1 MANLYNLLLMLDG
14 AIYNLIDY
22 LYDIFDFL
30 TRINIFSQDTYN
42 DIVSRIYIILGVFML
57 FVLAYSLLRA
67 IINPDDFAKGEN
79 SFPNLIKNVVISL
92 VIIVLLPTV
101 FSVAFNIQNSI
112 LNNDTIPRLV
122 LGNDYAT
129 NTDVYDA
136 DAGRTMAYYTFMA
149 FFHENEDWCGD
160 PEVNGTGTVL
170 TVGEEGTCADEILG
184 NGALFV
190 QNGLPLSE
198 IRAGILREDSFS
210 NFSEFGEAVEEG
222 QINYMFIISTFGG
235 IFILYVLLNFCFDM
249 ALRVIKLA
257 FYQII
262 APIPVICRILPGG
275 NMKDVFSNWTKQVI
289 SIFFE
294 VFIRIG
300 IMNLGVFLITTI
312 VKNFNGIPGLSRLT
326 FTQELI
332 VQALLIMGVVTFI
345 RQAPDLLSKLLKL
358 DTGGMKLGLMDKL
371 AMGGGLIAAG
381 AVGSGVTSLFRN
393 GVAGVRNARRNFGNA
408 TTTRGRIGAVVGGVF
423 GTARSA
429 IGGAGSGFIRGGHR
443 NFGSRNLRDLRGATS
458 EAVAATEM
466 ARDRRDERGQTR
478 RGRVSDLEAR
488 HNVRVP
494 RYLAGAA
501 GVGLGIGAGVS
512 QWATGGAD
520 QYGRIMEAAANLKR
534 GNDAILNEAE
544 KLVDKNSNDSGI
556 ILDSRVNLKDTFKN
570 NNRLLNLYNQRRGQS
585 LSTWQKEIQGRASFT
600 DFASLVNRQSFEKI
614 DLTTGTKVFDNAGY
628 QRAIEAAQR
637 NYYQQTADLENA
649 YNLLRKQVIN
659 DVANAGING
668 VDIGNIA
675 SEKMGEIRAKNDEFK
690 AELVRQSITIPTGPD
705 YAKNYDDLVT
715 DRVNEAN
722 RYAGAAARN
731 RNRGGGQGGGHGGG
745 GH

>member
-30 TRINIFSQDTYN
+30 AGINIFSQDTYN

-67 IINPDDFAKGEN
+67 IVNPDDFAKGEN

-92 VIIVLLPTV
+92 VIIVLLPMV

-198 IRAGILREDSFS
+198 IRAGVLREDSFS
-210 NFSEFGEAVEEG
+210 SFSEFGEAVEEG

-235 IFILYVLLNFCFDM
+235 LFILYVLLNFCFDM

-312 VKNFNGIPGLSRLT
+312 VKNFNGIPGLSDLSS
-326 FTQELI
+326 TQGLI

-371 AMGGGLIAAG
+371 AMGGVFAAGG
-381 AVGSGVTSLFRN
+381 AVGSLISSR
-393 GVAGVRNARRNFGNA
+393 GNA
-408 TTTRGRIGAVVGGVF
+408 FAAVRGFRHGLKNKDFRVIGQEANYARTRREARAAGATRGQIFSDRIRRGF
-423 GTARSA
+423 GFDTRY
-429 IGGAGSGFIRGGHR
+429 
-443 NFGSRNLRDLRGATS
+443 
-458 EAVAATEM
+458 ETEM
-466 ARDRRDERGQTR
+466 RGIDNQVREVDERI
-478 RGRVSDLEAR
+478 EA
-488 HNVRVP
+488 
-494 RYLAGAA
+494 
-501 GVGLGIGAGVS
+501 I
-512 QWATGGAD
+512 
-520 QYGRIMEAAANLKR
+520 
-534 GNDAILNEAE
+534 
-544 KLVDKNSNDSGI
+544 
-556 ILDSRVNLKDTFKN
+556 N
-570 NNRLLNLYNQRRGQS
+570 NN
-585 LSTWQKEIQGRASFT
+585 
-600 DFASLVNRQSFEKI
+600 
-614 DLTTGTKVFDNAGY
+614 
-628 QRAIEAAQR
+628 IEAAKQPLLTQR
-637 NYYQQTADLENA
+637 VNDRINGNSNFIKAKDAIEDRVKKKLNEEKSSYMTSINYDVEVEYDTGLTDSQGNHIMGRRIETRTETGNLDALRKFVQKNPHNLSSEQITRFSQKLAAAEKNMVGQYVRDSVTQTVGTDGAGDHVLENLIADIRSDGVLNNVLMDANGNSQLSQNDRNDILTSANLWDVLDNLGGTVSNEVSALNRLTTDVNQQTIELSHQVSELNRQKQELQAQKVNDRNRA
-649 YNLLRKQVIN
+649 YRASS
-659 DVANAGING
+659 D
-668 VDIGNIA
+668 IA
-675 SEKMGEIRAKNDEFK
+675 SR
-690 AELVRQSITIPTGPD
+690 PP
-705 YAKNYDDLVT
+705 
-715 DRVNEAN
+715 
-722 RYAGAAARN
+722 
-731 RNRGGGQGGGHGGG
+731 GGSGGSGGGH
-745 GH
+745 

>member
-30 TRINIFSQDTYN
+30 AGRNIFSQDTYN

-57 FVLAYSLLRA
+57 FVLAYSLLKA

-79 SFPNLIKNVVISL
+79 SFPNLIKNVVVSL

-112 LNNDTIPRLV
+112 LNNDTIPKLI
-122 LGNDYAT
+122 LGTDYAT

-149 FFHENEDWCGD
+149 FFHENEDWCGN

-170 TVGEEGTCADEILG
+170 TVGDGGSCADEILG

-198 IRAGILREDSFS
+198 IRAGVLREDSFS
-210 NFSEFGEAVEEG
+210 NFSEFGEAVEAG
-222 QINYMFIISTFGG
+222 QINYMFIISTFAGL
-235 IFILYVLLNFCFDM
+235 FIVYVLLNFCFDM

-300 IMNLGVFLITTI
+300 IMYLGVFLITTI
-312 VKNFNGIPGLSRLT
+312 VKNFNGIPGLSDLSS
-326 FTQELI
+326 TQGLI

-371 AMGGGLIAAG
+371 AMGGVFAAGG
-381 AVGSGVTSLFRN
+381 AVGSLISSR
-393 GVAGVRNARRNFGNA
+393 GNA
-408 TTTRGRIGAVVGGVF
+408 FAAVRGFRHGLKNKDFRVIGQEANYARTRRE
-423 GTARSA
+423 ARA
-429 IGGAGSGFIRGGHR
+429 A
-443 NFGSRNLRDLRGATS
+443 GATRVQIFS
-458 EAVAATEM
+458 DRIRRGFGFDTRYETEM
-466 ARDRRDERGQTR
+466 RGIDNQVREVDERI
-478 RGRVSDLEAR
+478 EA
-488 HNVRVP
+488 
-494 RYLAGAA
+494 
-501 GVGLGIGAGVS
+501 I
-512 QWATGGAD
+512 
-520 QYGRIMEAAANLKR
+520 
-534 GNDAILNEAE
+534 
-544 KLVDKNSNDSGI
+544 
-556 ILDSRVNLKDTFKN
+556 N
-570 NNRLLNLYNQRRGQS
+570 NN
-585 LSTWQKEIQGRASFT
+585 
-600 DFASLVNRQSFEKI
+600 
-614 DLTTGTKVFDNAGY
+614 
-628 QRAIEAAQR
+628 IEAAKQPLLTQR
-637 NYYQQTADLENA
+637 VNDRINGNSNFIKAKDAIEDRVKKKLNEEKSSYMTSINYDVEVEYDTGLTDSQGNHIMGRRIETRTETGNLDALRKFVQKNPHNLSSEQITRFSQKLAAAEKNMVGQYVRDSVTQTVGTDGAGDHVLENLIADIRSDGVLNNVLMDANGNSQLSQNDRNDILTSANLWDVLDNLGGTVSNEVSALNRLTTDVNQQTIELSHQVSELNRQKQELQAQKVNDRNRA
-649 YNLLRKQVIN
+649 YRASS
-659 DVANAGING
+659 D
-668 VDIGNIA
+668 IA
-675 SEKMGEIRAKNDEFK
+675 SR
-690 AELVRQSITIPTGPD
+690 PP
-705 YAKNYDDLVT
+705 
-715 DRVNEAN
+715 
-722 RYAGAAARN
+722 
-731 RNRGGGQGGGHGGG
+731 GGSGGSGGGH
-745 GH
+745 

>member
-30 TRINIFSQDTYN
+30 AGRNIFSQDTYN

-57 FVLAYSLLRA
+57 FVLAYSLLKA

-79 SFPNLIKNVVISL
+79 SFPNLIKNVVVSL

-112 LNNDTIPRLV
+112 LNNDTIPKLI
-122 LGNDYAT
+122 LGTDYAT

-149 FFHENEDWCGD
+149 FFHENEDWCGN

-170 TVGEEGTCADEILG
+170 TVGDGGSCADEILG

-198 IRAGILREDSFS
+198 IRAGVLREDSFS
-210 NFSEFGEAVEEG
+210 NFSEFGEAVEAG
-222 QINYMFIISTFGG
+222 QINYMFIISTFAGL
-235 IFILYVLLNFCFDM
+235 FIVYVLLNFCFDM

-300 IMNLGVFLITTI
+300 IMYLGVFLITTI
-312 VKNFNGIPGLSRLT
+312 VKNFNGIPGLSDLSS
-326 FTQELI
+326 TQGLI

-371 AMGGGLIAAG
+371 AMGGGLFAGAAAG
-381 AVGSGVTSLFRN
+381 GLATAGIRN
-393 GVAGVRNARRNFGNA
+393 FAGAFTGKGIVNDLKSRNFGSA
-408 TTTRGRIGAVVGGVF
+408 FKKVGTSIVPGIKS
-423 GTARSA
+423 GIA
-429 IGGAGSGFIRGGHR
+429 GAGSGAVRAGFNARGAK
-443 NFGSRNLRDLRGATS
+443 NFGD
-458 EAVAATEM
+458 M
-466 ARDRRDERGQTR
+466 K
-478 RGRVSDLEAR
+478 
-488 HNVRVP
+488 
-494 RYLAGAA
+494 GAA
-501 GVGLGIGAGVS
+501 GKGA
-512 QWATGGAD
+512 
-520 QYGRIMEAAANLKR
+520 
-534 GNDAILNEAE
+534 
-544 KLVDKNSNDSGI
+544 
-556 ILDSRVNLKDTFKN
+556 
-570 NNRLLNLYNQRRGQS
+570 
-585 LSTWQKEIQGRASFT
+585 
-600 DFASLVNRQSFEKI
+600 
-614 DLTTGTKVFDNAGY
+614 
-628 QRAIEAAQR
+628 
-637 NYYQQTADLENA
+637 
-649 YNLLRKQVIN
+649 
-659 DVANAGING
+659 
-668 VDIGNIA
+668 
-675 SEKMGEIRAKNDEFK
+675 
-690 AELVRQSITIPTGPD
+690 
-705 YAKNYDDLVT
+705 
-715 DRVNEAN
+715 
-722 RYAGAAARN
+722 AGAAAARAKRAAYKASHRSVSIAGHNFDVGKIPLVGGAIGVGAGHASDLVHGAAQWAGIANMQALIDDNKIIDDINARKKGVRSAAEDLIVGESNKAGVDKSFGIAGMSTKRLRELRQDMEAAKGTAGYAAAQDAYDSYLKNFVDQVQN
-731 RNRGGGQGGGHGGG
+731 RALLGSKDWNNEHIVSISDRADLGEVRIAAKNYRDILKANLAQRYVANSGFTASILDDNKSLDVGSGPMKDIGDQLKIAKTENSMKINELRQKKENSGK
-745 GH
+745 

>member
-30 TRINIFSQDTYN
+30 AGRNIFSQDTYN

-57 FVLAYSLLRA
+57 FVLAYSLLKA

-79 SFPNLIKNVVISL
+79 SFPNLIKNVVVSL

-112 LNNDTIPRLV
+112 LNNDTIPKLI
-122 LGNDYAT
+122 LGTDYAT

-149 FFHENEDWCGD
+149 FFHENEDWCGN

-170 TVGEEGTCADEILG
+170 TVGDGGSCADEILG

-198 IRAGILREDSFS
+198 IRAGVLREDSFS

-235 IFILYVLLNFCFDM
+235 LFILYVLLNFCFDM

-312 VKNFNGIPGLSRLT
+312 VKNFNGIPGLSDLSS
-326 FTQELI
+326 TQGLI

-371 AMGGGLIAAG
+371 AMGGVFAAGG
-381 AVGSGVTSLFRN
+381 AVGSLISSR
-393 GVAGVRNARRNFGNA
+393 GNA
-408 TTTRGRIGAVVGGVF
+408 FAAVRGFRHGLKNKDFRVIGQEANYARTRREARAAGATRGQIFSDRIRRGF
-423 GTARSA
+423 GFDTRY
-429 IGGAGSGFIRGGHR
+429 
-443 NFGSRNLRDLRGATS
+443 
-458 EAVAATEM
+458 ETEM
-466 ARDRRDERGQTR
+466 RGIDNQVREVDERI
-478 RGRVSDLEAR
+478 EA
-488 HNVRVP
+488 
-494 RYLAGAA
+494 
-501 GVGLGIGAGVS
+501 I
-512 QWATGGAD
+512 
-520 QYGRIMEAAANLKR
+520 
-534 GNDAILNEAE
+534 
-544 KLVDKNSNDSGI
+544 
-556 ILDSRVNLKDTFKN
+556 N
-570 NNRLLNLYNQRRGQS
+570 NN
-585 LSTWQKEIQGRASFT
+585 
-600 DFASLVNRQSFEKI
+600 
-614 DLTTGTKVFDNAGY
+614 
-628 QRAIEAAQR
+628 IEAAKQPLLTQR
-637 NYYQQTADLENA
+637 VNDRINGNSNFIKAKDAIEDRVKKKLNEEKSSYMTSINYDVEVEYDTGLTDSQGNHIMGRRIETRTETGNLDALRKFVQKNPHNLSSEQITRFSQKLAAAEKNMVGQYVRDSVTQTVGTDGAGDHVLENLIADIRSDGVLNNVLMDANGNSQLSQNDRNDILTSANLWDVLDNLGGTVSNEVSALNRLTTDVNQQTIELSHQVSELNRQKQELQAQKVNDRNRA
-649 YNLLRKQVIN
+649 YRASS
-659 DVANAGING
+659 D
-668 VDIGNIA
+668 IA
-675 SEKMGEIRAKNDEFK
+675 SR
-690 AELVRQSITIPTGPD
+690 PP
-705 YAKNYDDLVT
+705 
-715 DRVNEAN
+715 
-722 RYAGAAARN
+722 
-731 RNRGGGQGGGHGGG
+731 GGSGGSGSGH
-745 GH
+745 

>member
-30 TRINIFSQDTYN
+30 AGINIFSQDTYN

-57 FVLAYSLLRA
+57 FVLAYSLLKA

-79 SFPNLIKNVVISL
+79 SFPNLIKNVVVSL

-112 LNNDTIPRLV
+112 LNNDTIPKLI
-122 LGNDYAT
+122 LGTDYAT

-198 IRAGILREDSFS
+198 IRAGVLREDSFS

-235 IFILYVLLNFCFDM
+235 LFILYVLLNFCFDM

-312 VKNFNGIPGLSRLT
+312 VKNFNGIPGLSDLT
-326 FTQELI
+326 QGLI

-371 AMGGGLIAAG
+371 AMGGVFAAGG
-381 AVGSGVTSLFRN
+381 AVGSLISSR
-393 GVAGVRNARRNFGNA
+393 GNA
-408 TTTRGRIGAVVGGVF
+408 FAAVRGFRHGLKNKDFRVIGQEANYARTRREARAAGATRGQIFSDRIRRGF
-423 GTARSA
+423 GFDTRY
-429 IGGAGSGFIRGGHR
+429 
-443 NFGSRNLRDLRGATS
+443 
-458 EAVAATEM
+458 ETEM
-466 ARDRRDERGQTR
+466 RGIDNQVREVDERI
-478 RGRVSDLEAR
+478 EA
-488 HNVRVP
+488 
-494 RYLAGAA
+494 
-501 GVGLGIGAGVS
+501 I
-512 QWATGGAD
+512 
-520 QYGRIMEAAANLKR
+520 
-534 GNDAILNEAE
+534 
-544 KLVDKNSNDSGI
+544 
-556 ILDSRVNLKDTFKN
+556 N
-570 NNRLLNLYNQRRGQS
+570 NN
-585 LSTWQKEIQGRASFT
+585 
-600 DFASLVNRQSFEKI
+600 
-614 DLTTGTKVFDNAGY
+614 
-628 QRAIEAAQR
+628 IEAAKQPLLTQR
-637 NYYQQTADLENA
+637 VNDRINGNSNFIKAKDAIEDRVKKKLNEEKSSYMTSINYDVEVEYDTGLTDSQGNHIMGRRIETRTETGNLDALRKFVQKNPHNLSSEQITRFSQKLAAAEKNMVGQYVRDSVTQTVGTDGAGDHVLENLIADIRSDGVLNNVLMDANGNSQLSQNDRNDILTSANLWDVLDNLGGTVSNEVSALNRLTTDVNQQTIELSHQVSELNRQKQELQAQKVNDRNRA
-649 YNLLRKQVIN
+649 YRASS
-659 DVANAGING
+659 D
-668 VDIGNIA
+668 IA
-675 SEKMGEIRAKNDEFK
+675 SR
-690 AELVRQSITIPTGPD
+690 PP
-705 YAKNYDDLVT
+705 
-715 DRVNEAN
+715 
-722 RYAGAAARN
+722 
-731 RNRGGGQGGGHGGG
+731 GGSGGSGGGH
-745 GH
+745 

>member
-30 TRINIFSQDTYN
+30 AGRNIFSQDTYN

-57 FVLAYSLLRA
+57 FVLAYSLLKA

-79 SFPNLIKNVVISL
+79 SFPNLIKNVVVSL

-112 LNNDTIPRLV
+112 LNNDTIPKLI
-122 LGNDYAT
+122 LGTDYAT

-149 FFHENEDWCGD
+149 FFHENEDWCGN

-170 TVGEEGTCADEILG
+170 TVGDGGSCADEILG

-198 IRAGILREDSFS
+198 IRAGVLREDSFS
-210 NFSEFGEAVEEG
+210 SFSEFGEAVEEG

-235 IFILYVLLNFCFDM
+235 LFILYVLLNFCFDM

-371 AMGGGLIAAG
+371 AMGGGLVAG
-381 AVGSGVTSLFRN
+381 AAVGGLAT
-393 GVAGVRNARRNFGNA
+393 AGVRNL
-408 TTTRGRIGAVVGGVF
+408 VGGIK
-423 GTARSA
+423 GTAHNVKNASGFRGKAGALIGGTLGAAKST
-429 IGGAGSGFIRGGHR
+429 IGGAGSGLVRGG
-443 NFGSRNLRDLRGATS
+443 FAGRGAKNFKDMRG
-458 EAVAATEM
+458 AAST
-466 ARDRRDERGQTR
+466 AAKGAA
-478 RGRVSDLEAR
+478 EAR
-488 HNVRVP
+488 TKRENYKAAHRKKIPGVGGIIGAGLGHGADLLGSAGRFVGIGNIDALRAENAAMAEITGAEDAFNNEFESTLLKNLNKGKTS
-494 RYLAGAA
+494 LAGANLSTFSAAKQRLDQARLSGVNVA
-501 GVGLGIGAGVS
+501 GAEK
-512 QWATGGAD
+512 A
-520 QYGRIMEAAANLKR
+520 YK
-534 GNDAILNEAE
+534 DAIKDVQKSLHN
-544 KLVDKNSNDSGI
+544 KLYSSQANW
-556 ILDSRVNLKDTFKN
+556 
-570 NNRLLNLYNQRRGQS
+570 NRLSQDDQIALGQLRVKATEYRGAIMNNSS
-585 LSTWQKEIQGRASFT
+585 LQALRDAGIVGS
-600 DFASLVNRQSFEKI
+600 DFAMNKDISESVFY
-614 DLTTGTKVFDNAGY
+614 DAADGTKSV
-628 QRAIEAAQR
+628 
-637 NYYQQTADLENA
+637 
-649 YNLLRKQVIN
+649 V
-659 DVANAGING
+659 
-668 VDIGNIA
+668 
-675 SEKMGEIRAKNDEFK
+675 SKMGDNIKLHTASNEVNISAMKQKNTDENK
-690 AELVRQSITIPTGPD
+690 
-705 YAKNYDDLVT
+705 K
-715 DRVNEAN
+715 
-722 RYAGAAARN
+722 
-731 RNRGGGQGGGHGGG
+731 
-745 GH
+745 

>member
-30 TRINIFSQDTYN
+30 AGRNIFSQDTYN

-57 FVLAYSLLRA
+57 FVLAYSLLKA

-79 SFPNLIKNVVISL
+79 SFPNLIKNVVVSL

-122 LGNDYAT
+122 LGTDYAT

-198 IRAGILREDSFS
+198 IRAGVLREDSFS

-312 VKNFNGIPGLSRLT
+312 VKNFNGIPGLSDLSLT
-326 FTQELI
+326 QGLI

-371 AMGGGLIAAG
+371 AMGGVFAAGG
-381 AVGSGVTSLFRN
+381 AVGSLISSR
-393 GVAGVRNARRNFGNA
+393 GNA
-408 TTTRGRIGAVVGGVF
+408 FAAVRGFRHGLKNKDFRVIGQEANYARTRRE
-423 GTARSA
+423 ARA
-429 IGGAGSGFIRGGHR
+429 A
-443 NFGSRNLRDLRGATS
+443 GATRVQIFS
-458 EAVAATEM
+458 DRIRRGFGFDTRYETEM
-466 ARDRRDERGQTR
+466 RGIDNQVREVDERI
-478 RGRVSDLEAR
+478 EA
-488 HNVRVP
+488 
-494 RYLAGAA
+494 
-501 GVGLGIGAGVS
+501 I
-512 QWATGGAD
+512 
-520 QYGRIMEAAANLKR
+520 
-534 GNDAILNEAE
+534 
-544 KLVDKNSNDSGI
+544 
-556 ILDSRVNLKDTFKN
+556 N
-570 NNRLLNLYNQRRGQS
+570 NN
-585 LSTWQKEIQGRASFT
+585 
-600 DFASLVNRQSFEKI
+600 
-614 DLTTGTKVFDNAGY
+614 
-628 QRAIEAAQR
+628 IEAAKQPLLTQR
-637 NYYQQTADLENA
+637 VNDRINGNSNFIKAKDAIEDRVKKKLNEEKSSYMTSINYDVEVEYDTGLTDSQGNHIMGRRIETRTETGNLDALRKFVQKNPHNLSSEQITRFSQKLAAAEKNMVGQYVRDSVTQTVGTDGAGDHVLENLIADIRSDGVLNNVLMDANGNSQLSQNDRNDILTSANLWDVLDNLGGTVSNEVSALNRLTTDVNQQTIELSHQVSELNRQKQELQAQKVNDRNRA
-649 YNLLRKQVIN
+649 YRASS
-659 DVANAGING
+659 D
-668 VDIGNIA
+668 IA
-675 SEKMGEIRAKNDEFK
+675 SR
-690 AELVRQSITIPTGPD
+690 PP
-705 YAKNYDDLVT
+705 
-715 DRVNEAN
+715 
-722 RYAGAAARN
+722 
-731 RNRGGGQGGGHGGG
+731 GGSGGSGGGH
-745 GH
+745 

>member
-30 TRINIFSQDTYN
+30 AGINIFSQDTYN

-57 FVLAYSLLRA
+57 FVLAYSLLKA

-79 SFPNLIKNVVISL
+79 SFPNLIKNVVVSL

-112 LNNDTIPRLV
+112 LNNDTIPKLI
-122 LGNDYAT
+122 LGTDYAT

-198 IRAGILREDSFS
+198 IRAGVLREDSFS

-371 AMGGGLIAAG
+371 AMGGGL
-381 AVGSGVTSLFRN
+381 V
-393 GVAGVRNARRNFGNA
+393 
-408 TTTRGRIGAVVGGVF
+408 
-423 GTARSA
+423 
-429 IGGAGSGFIRGGHR
+429 
-443 NFGSRNLRDLRGATS
+443 
-458 EAVAATEM
+458 
-466 ARDRRDERGQTR
+466 
-478 RGRVSDLEAR
+478 
-488 HNVRVP
+488 
-494 RYLAGAA
+494 
-501 GVGLGIGAGVS
+501 
-512 QWATGGAD
+512 
-520 QYGRIMEAAANLKR
+520 
-534 GNDAILNEAE
+534 
-544 KLVDKNSNDSGI
+544 
-556 ILDSRVNLKDTFKN
+556 
-570 NNRLLNLYNQRRGQS
+570 
-585 LSTWQKEIQGRASFT
+585 
-600 DFASLVNRQSFEKI
+600 
-614 DLTTGTKVFDNAGY
+614 
-628 QRAIEAAQR
+628 
-637 NYYQQTADLENA
+637 
-649 YNLLRKQVIN
+649 
-659 DVANAGING
+659 
-668 VDIGNIA
+668 
-675 SEKMGEIRAKNDEFK
+675 
-690 AELVRQSITIPTGPD
+690 
-705 YAKNYDDLVT
+705 
-715 DRVNEAN
+715 
-722 RYAGAAARN
+722 AGAAAGGAVSMFAKNAVAAGKNFHATKGQGFKARASALAGGAASVVAGTTSGVARAGFGARSAKNFKDMKGAASKAVADATNARFDRAKYKASHGGTVRGAIAGHVGDNLSYAKEWLGINNSLEGFKAEKDFYGKITAIDDNSDSVAADLLGRDAVSQSAALMMAAGGPNMSLDAMRERMESARKENARDMVGRTVTDFSGISRVINNENDYAVYLASLKSQVSKSERDMKKFIKTEGYKGSSGVANINSIISADGLSLGGGELQRMAKLKSDRDNVENLVAEN
-731 RNRGGGQGGGHGGG
+731 RAMISQLNSNLAAGTPQIDAINDGTVSGVSGAWEQMDQLVNNVKNRTIAINSEVERLTRERERRGGNQNNNGK
-745 GH
+745 

>member
-30 TRINIFSQDTYN
+30 AGRNIFSQDTYN

-57 FVLAYSLLRA
+57 FVLAYSLLKA

-79 SFPNLIKNVVISL
+79 SFPNLIKNVVVSL

-112 LNNDTIPRLV
+112 LNNDTIPKLI
-122 LGNDYAT
+122 LGTDYAT

-149 FFHENEDWCGD
+149 FFHENEDWCGN

-170 TVGEEGTCADEILG
+170 TVGDGGSCADEILG

-198 IRAGILREDSFS
+198 IRAGVLREDSFS
-210 NFSEFGEAVEEG
+210 SFSEFGEAVEEG

-235 IFILYVLLNFCFDM
+235 LFILYVLLNFCFDM

-312 VKNFNGIPGLSRLT
+312 VKNFNGIPGLSDLSS
-326 FTQELI
+326 TQGLI

-371 AMGGGLIAAG
+371 AMGGVFAAGG
-381 AVGSGVTSLFRN
+381 AVGSLISSR
-393 GVAGVRNARRNFGNA
+393 GNA
-408 TTTRGRIGAVVGGVF
+408 FAAVRGFRHGLKNKDFRVIGQEANYARTRREARAAGATRGQIFSDRIRRGF
-423 GTARSA
+423 GFDTRY
-429 IGGAGSGFIRGGHR
+429 
-443 NFGSRNLRDLRGATS
+443 
-458 EAVAATEM
+458 ETEM
-466 ARDRRDERGQTR
+466 RGIDNQVREVDERI
-478 RGRVSDLEAR
+478 EA
-488 HNVRVP
+488 
-494 RYLAGAA
+494 
-501 GVGLGIGAGVS
+501 I
-512 QWATGGAD
+512 
-520 QYGRIMEAAANLKR
+520 
-534 GNDAILNEAE
+534 
-544 KLVDKNSNDSGI
+544 
-556 ILDSRVNLKDTFKN
+556 N
-570 NNRLLNLYNQRRGQS
+570 NN
-585 LSTWQKEIQGRASFT
+585 
-600 DFASLVNRQSFEKI
+600 
-614 DLTTGTKVFDNAGY
+614 
-628 QRAIEAAQR
+628 IEAAKQPLLTQR
-637 NYYQQTADLENA
+637 VNDRINGNSNFIKAKDAIEDRVKKKLNEEKSSYMTSINYDVEVEYDTGLTDSQGNHIMGRRIETRTETGNLDALRKFVQKNPHNLSSEQITRFSQKLAAAEKNMVGQYVRDSVTQTVGTDGAGDHVLENLIADIRSDGVLNNVLMDANGNSQLSQNDRNDILTSANLWDVLDNLGGTVSNEVSALNRLTTDVNQQTIELSHQVSELNRQKQELQAQKVNDRNRA
-649 YNLLRKQVIN
+649 YRASS
-659 DVANAGING
+659 D
-668 VDIGNIA
+668 IA
-675 SEKMGEIRAKNDEFK
+675 SR
-690 AELVRQSITIPTGPD
+690 PP
-705 YAKNYDDLVT
+705 
-715 DRVNEAN
+715 
-722 RYAGAAARN
+722 
-731 RNRGGGQGGGHGGG
+731 GGSGGSGGGH
-745 GH
+745 